1 MKSEKNW
8 KFNSTTYWTKDL
20 LVRRNPVSRR
30 KNQEF
35 LIKSCFDEY
44 YGIFIYFR
52 WYHLK
57 RKRLALLLAQLRK
70 VDIFR
75 CICYLRE

>member
-1 MKSEKNW
+1 MQSREGKTKNYQL
-8 KFNSTTYWTKDL
+8 NHVLMNIMT
-20 LVRRNPVSRR
+20 
-30 KNQEF
+30 
-35 LIKSCFDEY
+35 
-44 YGIFIYFR
+44 FR

-75 CICYLRE
+75 CIYYLRI